1 MCEHINALIN
11 EAKRLSNRREQL
23 NNTCDELESDGD
35 ENNGKI
41 IDQTPHKNESKK
53 RHYFYHNKFSFA
65 LGWSCLVYFVV

>member
-41 IDQTPHKNESKK
+41 IDKSKK
-53 RHYFYHNKFSFA
+53 THY
-65 LGWSCLVYFVV
+65 LPQ